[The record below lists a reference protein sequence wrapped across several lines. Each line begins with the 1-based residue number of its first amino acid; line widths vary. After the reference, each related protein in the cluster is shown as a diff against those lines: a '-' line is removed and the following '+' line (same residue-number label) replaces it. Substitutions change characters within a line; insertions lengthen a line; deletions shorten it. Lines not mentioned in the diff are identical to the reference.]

1 MPFQCSVLGLPNKSH
16 HSSIHDSVIL
26 TAYSMLII
34 STTYYC
40 RKTFP
45 VVRGCVERVALG
57 PSQRSFLPAFLPPSR
72 APSPKS
78 ILWFGYGNNLDT
90 MLPMWWL
97 QGTVTRMCMS
107 PWPAKFFCGSCHC
120 FSVPWSS
127 SLKRHRKDRQ
137 SCSSPSL
144 AGSWDRERQNSN
156 GPLPLTQKK
165 HMVILGQYSWQQEER
180 EGGDKK
186 REKKK
191 ETGIK
196 KTKCDWLQSQAALW
210 AQSRLP
216 LPRSTQ
222 GLLLLI
228 SK

>member
-1 MPFQCSVLGLPNKSH
+1 
-16 HSSIHDSVIL
+16 
-26 TAYSMLII
+26 MLIV

-45 VVRGCVERVALG
+45 VVWGCVERVALG

-90 MLPMWWL
+90 MLPVWWV
-97 QGTVTRMCMS
+97 QVTVTRMCMS
-107 PWPAKFFCGSCHC
+107 PWPVKFFCGSCHC

-144 AGSWDRERQNSN
+144 AGSSHRERQNFN

-165 HMVILGQYSWQQEER
+165 HMIILGQYSWQQEER

-191 ETGIK
+191 ETGIRK
-196 KTKCDWLQSQAALW
+196 KKCDWLQSQAHC
-210 AQSRLP
+210 
-216 LPRSTQ
+216 
-222 GLLLLI
+222 GLRADVPCL
-228 SK
+228 SPHRACFY